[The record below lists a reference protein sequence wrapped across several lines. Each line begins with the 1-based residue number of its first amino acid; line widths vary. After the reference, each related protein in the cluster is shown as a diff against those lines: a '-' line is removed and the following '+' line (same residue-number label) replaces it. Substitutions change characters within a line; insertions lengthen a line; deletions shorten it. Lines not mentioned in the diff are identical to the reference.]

1 MSKPVS
7 KTDLMNSFPYVL
19 SGSAALRMLA
29 DVIADE
35 LLTAYEAA
43 GAVSIYPRIDEL
55 DEELLDILAVDFKI
69 DWWDVEATVEEKR
82 AAFKECWTVHRQL
95 GTAGAVNAAIGAVYE
110 SAHITEWYTYNGA
123 PYHYKIDLEFGKQ
136 LMDDDKFRR
145 VLERAKH
152 YVNLRSVM
160 DAISVSSAR
169 NTGFFSGA
177 VVRTGENAYFSIS

>member
-55 DEELLDILAVDFKI
+55 DEELLDILAVYFKI
-69 DWWDVEATVEEKR
+69 DWWDVEASLDEKR
-82 AAFKECWTVHRQL
+82 AILKECWTIHRQL

-110 SAHITEWYTYNGA
+110 SAHITEWYNYEGA
-123 PYHYKIDLEFGKQ
+123 PYHYKIDLDLGDQ

-145 VLERAKH
+145 VLDRARC

-160 DAISVSSAR
+160 DEIGISTERDTTFYIGSFA
-169 NTGFFSGA
+169 
-177 VVRTGENAYFSIS
+177 RTGENVKFSIS